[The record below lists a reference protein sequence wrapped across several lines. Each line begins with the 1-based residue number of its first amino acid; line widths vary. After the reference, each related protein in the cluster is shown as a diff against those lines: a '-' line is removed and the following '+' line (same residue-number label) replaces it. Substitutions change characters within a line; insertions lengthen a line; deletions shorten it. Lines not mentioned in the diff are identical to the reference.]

1 MSSSMNPAI
10 LLLTIARLARGNSG
24 STASRVKMMTL
35 EAAGKR
41 ISEDR
46 KSFADVDAYA
56 QALGDMVCAYVGQL
70 REARVTSQSAAALA
84 SSSRPRVTKRH
95 A

>member
-1 MSSSMNPAI
+1 
-10 LLLTIARLARGNSG
+10 LAFWRAALPDV
-24 STASRVKMMTL
+24 TPKQRRQAVEIVMITL

-56 QALGDMVCAYVGQL
+56 QALAYMVCAYVAQL
-70 REARVTSQSAAALA
+70 RRGSRVRSQ
-84 SSSRPRVTKRH
+84 
-95 A
+95 